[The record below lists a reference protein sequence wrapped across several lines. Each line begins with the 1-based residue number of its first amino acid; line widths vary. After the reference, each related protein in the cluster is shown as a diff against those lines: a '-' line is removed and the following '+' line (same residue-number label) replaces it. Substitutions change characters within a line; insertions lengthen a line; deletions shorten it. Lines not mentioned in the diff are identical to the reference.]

1 MTVSHMSRNVLL
13 CSAATARIASRKN
26 YERLWVNGR
35 WRLHAPNL
43 ERFCRIQGDAQIG
56 CADSAHSAAA
66 CVQIQRGKVC
76 TRRGTRSSR
85 QSGAWDEHE
94 SISGSLDAPLLEPLT
109 DLGMPPGRVRICVDL
124 GYQAD
129 SDKALFSIGKQLQM
143 MVAANRRSRHPAE
156 LHVSDFHGAVKEA
169 TERKHPIEKWEIT
182 THECSVVDAFPIGTR
197 FVYLSP
203 DGASV
208 IAGQVS
214 PEVVYVIG
222 GLVDVNPP
230 TPQLSRRRA
239 DSLGLNSVYLPVRA
253 TFPDS
258 ALRALN
264 IDQAVAT
271 VLMRQEVDSWEEA
284 LRGSVPFRIQEGRKM
299 RLRKH
304 HAAEAFASPRD
315 N

>member
-1 MTVSHMSRNVLL
+1 MRRFHGETFPGGTAARVTVSHVSRNVLL
-13 CSAATARIASRKN
+13 CSTA
-26 YERLWVNGR
+26 
-35 WRLHAPNL
+35 
-43 ERFCRIQGDAQIG
+43 
-56 CADSAHSAAA
+56 
-66 CVQIQRGKVC
+66 
-76 TRRGTRSSR
+76 
-85 QSGAWDEHE
+85 E
-94 SISGSLDAPLLEPLT
+94 SVSGSQDAPLPEPLT
-109 DLGMPPGRVRICVDL
+109 DLGTPQGRVRICVDL
-124 GYQAD
+124 GYRAD

-143 MVAANRRSRHPAE
+143 MVAANRRSRNPAE

-169 TERKHPIEKWEIT
+169 TERKHPIDKWEVT

-208 IAGQVS
+208 IDGQVS
-214 PEVVYVIG
+214 PDVVYVFG

-230 TPQLSRRRA
+230 TPRLSRRRA
-239 DSLGLNSVYLPVRA
+239 DSLGLDSVYLPVQA

-271 VLMRQEVDSWEEA
+271 VLLRQEVDSWEEA
-284 LRGSVPFRIQEGRKM
+284 LHGSVPWRIQEGRKA

-304 HAAEAFASPRD
+304 HAAEAVASSRD
-315 N
+315 D